1 MEWKGEGNAA
11 NKVQGITWCPGHLKG
26 GSPWGLNLAL
36 CAVNM
41 GEAAK
46 ESIPRWLLAEI
57 YATSALQVKA
67 ALPDRLHFMAVRGF
81 LALFQKK
88 LE

>member
-1 MEWKGEGNAA
+1 
-11 NKVQGITWCPGHLKG
+11 
-26 GSPWGLNLAL
+26 
-36 CAVNM
+36 M

>member
-1 MEWKGEGNAA
+1 MHYVMNNLSLFVYA
-11 NKVQGITWCPGHLKG
+11 GHLKG
-26 GSPWGLNLAL
+26 GSLWGLNLAL

-67 ALPDRLHFMAVRGF
+67 ALPDRLHFMAVSIPGRACRGR
-81 LALFQKK
+81 
-88 LE
+88 